1 MLKQRIITALIL
13 APLALYAILMLP
25 LIGFELLIA
34 VVMGLGAWE
43 WSSMS
48 GMTRFTTKFSYSA
61 VVVAACLA
69 LAWLLPV
76 HLNGYQQCQSETT
89 GLFQCWLNSTDL
101 IWSQGQLNFTYQY
114 ILAVAALW
122 WAVSLI
128 MILIYPKHSSV
139 WHNSKILRAIF
150 GLLTLIPTWVAVVS
164 LRTSL
169 YEVDTL
175 YGASLIFYVLGIVWA
190 ADIGAFFVGVKFG
203 KHKLRPNVSPGKTVE
218 GLMGGIFASSAIIA
232 FAALHYHVDPTRIWL
247 HILVGGLTVA
257 VSALGDLNESMFKRC
272 AGMKD
277 SGTLLPGHGGIL
289 DRIDSLTA
297 AFPVFAFCYV
307 MWMA

>member
-13 APLALYAILMLP
+13 APLALFAILYLP
-25 LIGFELLIA
+25 LFSFQIMIA
-34 VVMGLGAWE
+34 LVMGLGAWE

-48 GMTRFTTKFSYSA
+48 GMTRTFTKSA
-61 VVVAACLA
+61 YAVLVVAICLI
-69 LAWLLPV
+69 LSILLP
-76 HLNGYQQCQSETT
+76 
-89 GLFQCWLNSTDL
+89 TDL
-101 IWSQGQLNFTYQY
+101 IWYQGQLNSLYTY
-114 ILAVAALW
+114 ILTVAAIW
-122 WAVSLI
+122 WVVSLA
-128 MILIYPKHSSV
+128 MIIAYPSYSSI
-139 WHNSKILRAIF
+139 WYTSKILRGIF
-150 GLLTLIPTWVAVVS
+150 GFLTLIPTWVAVVT

-169 YEVDTL
+169 FDVDPF

-203 KHKLRPNVSPGKTVE
+203 KHKLRPEVSPGKTLE
-218 GLMGGIFASSAIIA
+218 GLMGGVFASSAIIA
-232 FAALHYHVDPTRIWL
+232 FAALHYQVDPSRIWL
-247 HILVGGLTVA
+247 HILVGALTVG

-272 AGMKD
+272 AGIKD
-277 SGTLLPGHGGIL
+277 SGTLLPGHGGIM

>member
-13 APLALYAILMLP
+13 APLALFAILYLP
-25 LIGFELLIA
+25 LFSFEIMIA
-34 VVMGLGAWE
+34 LVMGLGAWE

-48 GMTRFTTKFSYSA
+48 GMTRAFTKSA
-61 VVVAACLA
+61 YAILVVAICLI
-69 LAWLLPV
+69 LSFMLP
-76 HLNGYQQCQSETT
+76 
-89 GLFQCWLNSTDL
+89 TDL
-101 IWSQGQLNFTYQY
+101 IWYQGQLNSLYTY
-114 ILAVAALW
+114 ILSVASIW
-122 WAVSLI
+122 WVISLA
-128 MILIYPKHSSV
+128 MIIAYPNYSSV
-139 WHNSKILRAIF
+139 WYTSKILRGIF
-150 GLLTLIPTWVAVVS
+150 GLLTLIPTWVAVVT

-169 YEVDTL
+169 FDIDPY

-203 KHKLRPNVSPGKTVE
+203 KHKLRPEVSPGKTLE
-218 GLMGGIFASSAIIA
+218 GLMGGVFASSAIIA
-232 FAALHYHVDPTRIWL
+232 FAAMHYQVDPSRIWL
-247 HILVGGLTVA
+247 HILVGALTVG

-272 AGMKD
+272 AGIKD
-277 SGTLLPGHGGIL
+277 SGKLLPGHGGIM

>member
-13 APLALYAILMLP
+13 APLALFAILYLP
-25 LIGFELLIA
+25 LFSFEIMIA
-34 VVMGLGAWE
+34 LVMGLGAWE

-48 GMTRFTTKFSYSA
+48 GMTRTFTKSA
-61 VVVAACLA
+61 YAALVVVICMILSF
-69 LAWLLPV
+69 LLP
-76 HLNGYQQCQSETT
+76 
-89 GLFQCWLNSTDL
+89 TDL
-101 IWSQGQLNFTYQY
+101 IWYQGQLNSLYTY
-114 ILAVAALW
+114 ILSVAAIW
-122 WAVSLI
+122 WVVSLA
-128 MILIYPKHSSV
+128 MIIAYPSYTSV
-139 WHNSKILRAIF
+139 WYTSKILRGIF
-150 GLLTLIPTWVAVVS
+150 GFLTLIPTWVAVVS

-169 YEVDTL
+169 YDVDPY

-203 KHKLRPNVSPGKTVE
+203 KHKLRPEVSPGKTLE
-218 GLMGGIFASSAIIA
+218 GLMGGVFASSAIIA
-232 FAALHYHVDPTRIWL
+232 FAALHYQVDPSRIWL
-247 HILVGGLTVA
+247 HVLVGALTVG

-272 AGMKD
+272 AGIKD
-277 SGTLLPGHGGIL
+277 SGTLLPGHGGIM